1 MVNTI
6 EDRNRE
12 PYTTKQP
19 VGDRRRPGRR
29 DFENPALIALL
40 RQNRHLDMTA
50 SDATREDAVAIG
62 IIVAAIIAVLALGA
76 IVLVGLIT

>member
-1 MVNTI
+1 MVETI

-29 DFENPALIALL
+29 DFDNPALIALL
-40 RQNRHLDMTA
+40 RQNRHLDTA
-50 SDATREDAVAIG
+50 DLDDTREDTVATG

-76 IVLVGLIT
+76 IVLLGLTT